1 MNLKK
6 IISNTSWLIGEKVII
21 MIANLFVT
29 VVLARVLG
37 AEQYGMLNYL
47 LAIIALVAPVTALG
61 LNAIVTREIVN
72 KPSDTNKIISTSLFL
87 RFGCSLIVVSLFIGL
102 ILFSNV
108 IQGKEQQ
115 VALVLLCLGNVFTCF
130 YVMDFWFQAH
140 VKAKVV
146 TKMKFVII
154 VLFSIIKVLIAL
166 LSPKLIYVILAYS
179 LEVAL
184 IGVGFLFIYN
194 KTKEDNAFSFKDVD
208 FNYARKL
215 LSQSYWLILSGI
227 ASIIYLKIDQLM
239 LRHMV
244 DVEAVGTYAVASRLS
259 EVWYFFANALVIT
272 LFPALLKIRGNPRN
286 YLIKLQKICDIL
298 FIVAL
303 LLAILVS
310 VFGPFFIVLLFG
322 EEYKASGV
330 ILQWH
335 IWAAVFVFMRAL
347 ASKWLIAESLLK
359 YSLITH
365 GVGAII
371 NVIANLYFIP
381 RYAGEGAAI
390 ATIISY
396 FAASFLAFWFSKS
409 TRLIAVVMLKSILL
423 PFTFGKR
430 YWKIGNNS

>member
-6 IISNTSWLIGEKVII
+6 IISNTSWLIGEKII
-21 MIANLFVT
+21 VMVANLLVT
-29 VVLARVLG
+29 VVLARALG
-37 AEQYGMLNYL
+37 AEQYGLLNYL
-47 LAIIALVAPVTALG
+47 LAIVALIAPVTALG

-72 KPSDTNKIISTSLFL
+72 KPTDTNKIISTSLCL
-87 RFGCSLIVVSLFIGL
+87 RFGCSLIVLSLFIGL
-102 ILFSNV
+102 ILFSNI
-108 IQGKEQQ
+108 IQANEEKLG
-115 VALVLLCLGNVFTCF
+115 LILLCLGNIFTCF
-130 YVMDFWFQAH
+130 YVLDFWFQAH
-140 VKAKVV
+140 VKAKIV
-146 TKMKFVII
+146 TKMKFII
-154 VLFSIIKVLIAL
+154 VVSFSVIKVLIAL
-166 LSPKLIYVILAYS
+166 FNPKLVYIVLAFS

-184 IGVGFLFIYN
+184 IGGGFLFIYI
-194 KTKEDNAFSFKDVD
+194 KAKKVDTFSFKDID
-208 FNYARKL
+208 LTYGRKL
-215 LSQSYWLILSGI
+215 LGQSYWLILSGI
-227 ASIIYLKIDQLM
+227 ASIVYLKIDQLM
-239 LRHMV
+239 LNHMI
-244 DVEAVGTYAVASRLS
+244 DSNAVGTYAVASRLS

-272 LFPALLKIRGNPRN
+272 LFPALLKIRDNSKY

-298 FIVAL
+298 FVSAL
-303 LLAILVS
+303 LLAILVTI
-310 VFGPFFIVLLFG
+310 FGPIFIVLLFG
-322 EEYKASGV
+322 EEYSVSGR

-371 NVIANLYFIP
+371 NIIANYYLIP
-381 RYAGEGAAI
+381 LYAGEGAAI

-430 YWKIGNNS
+430 YWKIGKNN